1 MSDLLDLIR
10 KLPKA
15 ELHLHIEGTLEPV
28 MMMEL
33 AEKHAVELPYT
44 RIEDIKKAFNFKDL
58 QSFLD
63 LYYLGAGVLRDEDD
77 FYRLMVAYLERC
89 HKEGIVHAEMM
100 FDPQTHTDR
109 GIDFSVVMAGF
120 ERARLKA
127 AEQWGI
133 SSLLIM
139 CFLRHL
145 NQDSAFET
153 LEAAVPYRDQIH
165 AVGLDSSELG
175 HPPRKFQ
182 EVFQKAAEQG
192 YERVA
197 HAGEEGPPA
206 YIWEALDV
214 LKVTRVDHGVRCLED
229 PELINRLVS
238 AQTPLTVCPLSNI
251 RLCVYDRMQ
260 QHPILSMLDQG
271 LNVSVNSDDP
281 SYFGG
286 YLMDNFAALEV
297 VLGMNEAQARQ
308 LVANGIRGSFV
319 DTDRR
324 EAWLREVKA

>member
-1 MSDLLDLIR
+1 
-10 KLPKA
+10 
-15 ELHLHIEGTLEPV
+15 

-33 AEKHAVELPYT
+33 AEKHAIDLPYNSV
-44 RIEDIKKAFNFKDL
+44 EDIKNAYNFKDL

-63 LYYLGAGVLRDEDD
+63 LYYLGANVLRDEDD
-77 FYRLMVAYLERC
+77 FYRLMSAYLERC
-89 HKEGIVHAEMM
+89 HNEGVVHAEMM

-120 ERARLKA
+120 ERARHKA

-145 NQDSAFET
+145 NQASAFET

-165 AVGLDSSELG
+165 AVGLDSSEMG
-175 HPPRKFQ
+175 HPPGEFR

-197 HAGEEGPPA
+197 HAGEEGPSA
-206 YIWEALDV
+206 YIWEALEV

-229 PELINRLVS
+229 PELIHRLVS

-251 RLCVYDRMQ
+251 RLCLYDRMQ
-260 QHPILSMLDQG
+260 QHPILSMLDEG

-286 YLMDNFAALEV
+286 YLMDNFAALEAN
-297 VLGMNEAQARQ
+297 LGMNEAQARQ

-324 EAWLREVKA
+324 EAWLLEVKS

>member
-1 MSDLLDLIR
+1 
-10 KLPKA
+10 
-15 ELHLHIEGTLEPV
+15 
-28 MMMEL
+28 
-33 AEKHAVELPYT
+33 
-44 RIEDIKKAFNFKDL
+44 
-58 QSFLD
+58 
-63 LYYLGAGVLRDEDD
+63 
-77 FYRLMVAYLERC
+77 
-89 HKEGIVHAEMM
+89 
-100 FDPQTHTDR
+100 
-109 GIDFSVVMAGF
+109 
-120 ERARLKA
+120 
-127 AEQWGI
+127 QWGI

-182 EVFQKAAEQG
+182 EAFQKAAEQG

-281 SYFGG
+281 TYFGG

-297 VLGMNEAQARQ
+297 VLGMTEAQARQ
-308 LVANGIRGSFV
+308 LVANSIRGSFV

-324 EAWLREVKA
+324 DAWLREVKA

>member
-1 MSDLLDLIR
+1 MSDLFDLISR
-10 KLPKA
+10 LPKA
-15 ELHLHIEGTLEPV
+15 ELHLHIEGTLEPA
-28 MMMEL
+28 MMMDL
-33 AEKHAVELPYT
+33 AEKHAIDLPYNSV
-44 RIEDIKKAFNFKDL
+44 EDIKNAYNFKDL

-63 LYYLGAGVLRDEDD
+63 LYYLGANVLRDEDD
-77 FYRLMVAYLERC
+77 FYRLMSAYLERC
-89 HKEGIVHAEMM
+89 HNEGVVHAEMM
-100 FDPQTHTDR
+100 FDPQTHTSR
-109 GIDFSVVMAGF
+109 GIDFSVFMAGF
-120 ERARLKA
+120 LRARRKA
-127 AEQWGI
+127 AKQWGI

-145 NQDSAFET
+145 NQASAFET
-153 LEAAVPYRDQIH
+153 LEAAVAYGDQIH

-175 HPPRKFQ
+175 HPPAKFR
-182 EVFQKAAEQG
+182 EVFQKAAELG

-197 HAGEEGPPA
+197 HAGEEGPSA
-206 YIWEALDV
+206 YIWEALEV

-229 PELINRLVS
+229 PELIHRLVS

-251 RLCVYDRMQ
+251 RLCLYDRMQ
-260 QHPILSMLDQG
+260 QHPILSMLDEG

-286 YLMDNFAALEV
+286 YLMDNFAALEAD
-297 VLGMNEAQARQ
+297 LGMNEAQARQ

-324 EAWLREVKA
+324 EAWLLDVKR

>member
-1 MSDLLDLIR
+1 MSDLSDLIR

>member
-1 MSDLLDLIR
+1 MSDLFDLIR
-10 KLPKA
+10 RLPKA
-15 ELHLHIEGTLEPV
+15 ELHLHIEGTLEPA

-33 AEKHAVELPYT
+33 AEKHAIDLPYNSV
-44 RIEDIKKAFNFKDL
+44 EDIKNAYNFKDL

-63 LYYLGAGVLRDEDD
+63 LYYLGANVLRDEDD
-77 FYRLMVAYLERC
+77 FYRLMSAYLERC
-89 HKEGIVHAEMM
+89 HNEGVVHAEMM

-120 ERARLKA
+120 ERARHKA

-145 NQDSAFET
+145 NQASAFET
-153 LEAAVPYRDQIH
+153 LEAAVAYGDQIH

-175 HPPRKFQ
+175 HPPAKFR

-197 HAGEEGPPA
+197 HAGEEGPSA
-206 YIWEALDV
+206 YIWEALEV

-229 PELINRLVS
+229 PELIHRLVS

-251 RLCVYDRMQ
+251 RLCLYDRMQ
-260 QHPILSMLDQG
+260 QHPILSMLDEG

-286 YLMDNFAALEV
+286 YLMDNFAALEAN
-297 VLGMNEAQARQ
+297 LGMNEAQARQ

-324 EAWLREVKA
+324 EAWLLEVKS